1 MKQVVEHA
9 RHDLH
14 ALQEGAGG
22 VDGILFSNEFSLP
35 YQCPVDPIAPAAMG
49 RIIGELM
56 SEITKP
62 YGVDLESD
70 PMAAI
75 DLAAAVDAKFIRG
88 TFTGAYAGDGG
99 LNNTDIATTLRRKRE
114 LGLDDLR
121 MLYFLNNES
130 DEYLVERDV
139 VDVAKSM
146 IFCCKPDVLCISGA
160 YAGQQANTDW
170 ITRVRTAAN
179 GTPVFCNTG
188 CRADN
193 IKEKL
198 AISDGACVGT
208 AFKVDGKFENLVDVN
223 RVAEFMTQ
231 VQEYRKENE

>member
-88 TFTGAYAGDGG
+88 TFLQSVQVMT
-99 LNNTDIATTLRRKRE
+99 
-114 LGLDDLR
+114 
-121 MLYFLNNES
+121 S
-130 DEYLVERDV
+130 
-139 VDVAKSM
+139 
-146 IFCCKPDVLCISGA
+146 
-160 YAGQQANTDW
+160 
-170 ITRVRTAAN
+170 
-179 GTPVFCNTG
+179 VFHH
-188 CRADN
+188 
-193 IKEKL
+193 L
-198 AISDGACVGT
+198 FHCVGPFIQRIARERT
-208 AFKVDGKFENLVDVN
+208 QMQHCDNRFFGTKHFFTPTHNKILLKFMEP
-223 RVAEFMTQ
+223 
-231 VQEYRKENE
+231 KI